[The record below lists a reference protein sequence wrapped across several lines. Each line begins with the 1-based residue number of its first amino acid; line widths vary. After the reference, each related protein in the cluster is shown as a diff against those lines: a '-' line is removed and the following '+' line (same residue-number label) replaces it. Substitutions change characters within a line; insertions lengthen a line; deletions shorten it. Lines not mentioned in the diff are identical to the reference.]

1 MKYTPVPL
9 CSYVNLWDPYCANAI
24 QKETEYLK
32 QLEPERLLHSF
43 YVQAGL
49 TPSAPAYEGWEQ
61 TQIKGHT
68 LGHYLTALCQAQQTL
83 GIPWVFHRID
93 SILQGL
99 LKCQREDGYLFASE
113 ENLFD
118 ALEQDKPA
126 WVPWYTMHKLLDSLC
141 CAARTPGHESTA
153 LWIARRLGDWVADR
167 VLSWDEDTQKRVL
180 AVEYGGMND
189 AMYQLYDLTKD
200 PRHRDAA
207 HRFDETWLFAPLA
220 EGKDVL
226 NGRHANT
233 TIPKLLGAVRRYLV
247 LGEREEDQLYLQ
259 AALSFWEMVV
269 HHHSYVTGGN
279 SEWEHFGP
287 ADVLDGERTGCNC
300 ETCNS
305 YNMLKLSQ
313 LLYSITGERKYMDF
327 YQWTYYN
334 AILASQNPDTG
345 MTTYFQP
352 MGTGYFKAFSTPFDS
367 FWCCTG
373 TGMES
378 FTKLGE
384 GTCYFTGP
392 ENKDLVLWRYQS
404 SHIEGAD
411 YQLHIYAD
419 LPRSGE
425 VEVRVHQAPE
435 EGFTLYLA
443 VPDWCAGTPTLE
455 KNGQAMNLAPG
466 QNGLLAVPVKQR
478 DSLRLTL
485 SLQVRAHFLP
495 DKKEAVAF
503 SYGPAVLSAD
513 LGRQD
518 MKCGEVGVKVTVAT
532 REVPVR
538 DYILVDNRERWL
550 EHLSQ
555 NLVQEQGKLAFTLK
569 NMRQQD
575 TLEFV
580 PYFSQHGCRGGIYFY
595 LLEPDSPAL
604 TQHLISSKMQR
615 REYRCEVDSL
625 PIGNDQYELLHQ
637 VAGEHTRAGSD
648 YFENFRAAEE
658 QGWFAYTMKL
668 SQKPCFLRFL
678 VLAKEG
684 IQDLSVT
691 VNGMPL
697 ALQLLPREEGE
708 EFDTCCC
715 PLPQSLLGENAQAV
729 FRFAPK
735 GGNPCRIFGRLAVSE
750 YYDTDPHPQQ
760 ILIRGGYL
768 TPAFTPEGKEY
779 TLHPTAGQEGG
790 LRVVPHLPT
799 GLCYLQNFLLED
811 EEMRPMKWV
820 PGDRWEITCLAE
832 DQRTAKRICLTV
844 AKPE

>member
-1 MKYTPVPL
+1 MKYTPLPL
-9 CSYVNLWDPYCANAI
+9 SSYVDLWDPYCANAI
-24 QKETEYLK
+24 QKELEYLS

-49 TPSAPAYEGWEQ
+49 TPSAPAYDGWEQ

-68 LGHYLTALCQAQQTL
+68 LGHYLTALCQAQQTM
-83 GIPWVFHRID
+83 GKPWIFDRID
-93 SILQGL
+93 SILQAL
-99 LKCQREDGYLFASE
+99 LTCQREDGYLFASE
-113 ENLFD
+113 ESLFD
-118 ALEQDKPA
+118 ALEQGKPA

-153 LWIARRLGDWVADR
+153 LWIARRLGDWVANR
-167 VLSWDEDTQKRVL
+167 VLAWDEATQKRVL

-200 PRHRDAA
+200 PRHLEAA
-207 HRFDETWLFAPLA
+207 HQFDETWLFAPLA
-220 EGKDVL
+220 EGKDIL

-247 LGEREEDQLYLQ
+247 LGQREEDQLYLN

-313 LLYSITGERKYMDF
+313 LLYAITGERKYMDF

-404 SHIEGAD
+404 SHIDGAD
-411 YQLHIYAD
+411 FQLRVYAD
-419 LPRSGE
+419 LPRSGQ
-425 VEVRVHQAPE
+425 VEVRVYRAPE
-435 EGFTLYLA
+435 KGFTLYLA
-443 VPDWCAGTPTLE
+443 IPDWCTGVPTVS
-455 KNGQAMNLAPG
+455 KNGEKLELTPDE
-466 QNGLLAVPVKQR
+466 NGLLAVPVKHR
-478 DSLRLTL
+478 DN
-485 SLQVRAHFLP
+485 LQFHLAMQVQAHFLP

-503 SYGPAVLSAD
+503 SYGPAVLSAN
-513 LGRQD
+513 LGTEQ
-518 MKCGEVGVKVTVAT
+518 MECSCVGVNVTVAT

-538 DYILVDNRERWL
+538 DYILVENREEWL
-550 EHLSQ
+550 KHLSQ
-555 NLVQEQGKLAFTLK
+555 NLIREGRDLVFTLK
-569 NMRQQD
+569 NADLQEK
-575 TLEFV
+575 LEFV

-595 LLEPDSPAL
+595 LLEPDSSAFAE
-604 TQHLISSKMQR
+604 HLIRKKMQQ

-625 PIGNDQYELLHQ
+625 PIGNDQYELLHR
-637 VAGEHTRAGSD
+637 VVGEHTHAGSD
-648 YFENFRAAEE
+648 YFENFRAAE
-658 QGWFAYTMKL
+658 QGGWFTYEMKR

-684 IQDLSVT
+684 IHNLTVTANGNPLSIQ
-691 VNGMPL
+691 M
-697 ALQLLPREEGE
+697 LPGKEGE
-708 EFDTCCC
+708 EFVTCCC
-715 PLPQSLLGENAQAV
+715 PLPETLSTESGYLT
-729 FRFAPK
+729 FRFAPVP
-735 GGNPCRIFGRLAVSE
+735 GTSCRIFGRLAVSE

-760 ILIRGGYL
+760 IVVRGGYL
-768 TPAFTPEGKEY
+768 SPAFTPQEKEY
-779 TLHPTAGQEGG
+779 TLHPTGQEGG
-790 LRVVPHLPT
+790 LRVAPHLPT
-799 GLCYLQNFLLED
+799 GLCYLQSFLLDE
-811 EEMRPMKWV
+811 EEMRPMEWM

-832 DQRTAKRICLTV
+832 DHRTAKRIVLTV
-844 AKPE
+844 AQPE

>member
-1 MKYTPVPL
+1 MKYTPIPL
-9 CSYVNLWDPYCANAI
+9 CSYVNLWDSYCANAVE
-24 QKETEYLK
+24 KELEYLA
-32 QLEPERLLHSF
+32 QLEPERLLHYF
-43 YVQAGL
+43 YLQAGL

-83 GIPWVFHRID
+83 GRPWIFGRID
-93 SILQGL
+93 HILQAL

-113 ENLFD
+113 ESLFD
-118 ALEQDKPA
+118 ALEQGKPA

-153 LWIARRLGDWVADR
+153 LWIARRLGDWVANR
-167 VLSWDEDTQKRVL
+167 VLSWDEETQKRVL

-200 PRHRDAA
+200 PRHLQAA
-207 HRFDETWLFAPLA
+207 HQFDETWLFAPLA
-220 EGKDVL
+220 EGQDIL

-247 LGEREEDQLYLQ
+247 LGEREEDRPYLQ

-287 ADVLDGERTGCNC
+287 ADLLDGERTGCNC

-313 LLYSITGERKYMDF
+313 LLYAITGERKYMDF

-384 GTCYFTGP
+384 GTGYFTGP
-392 ENKDLVLWRYQS
+392 KQKDLVLWRYQS

-411 YQLHIYAD
+411 YQLRVYAD
-419 LPRSGE
+419 LPRSGQ
-425 VEVRVHQAPE
+425 VEVRVHRAPE
-435 EGFTLYLA
+435 EGFTLYLG
-443 VPDWCAGTPTLE
+443 VPDWCAGIPTLL
-455 KNGQAMNLAPG
+455 KNGEKLDLAPDE
-466 QNGLLAVPVKQR
+466 NGLLAVPVKQQ
-478 DSLRLTL
+478 DCIQLNLF
-485 SLQVRAHFLP
+485 LQVRAHFLP
-495 DKKEAVAF
+495 DKEEAVAF
-503 SYGPAVLSAD
+503 SYGPAVLSAN
-513 LGRQD
+513 LGEEA
-518 MKCGEVGVKVTVAT
+518 MTCSNVGVNVTVAT
-532 REVPVR
+532 KEVPVR
-538 DYILVDNRERWL
+538 DYILVQNRKEWL
-550 EHLSQ
+550 NHLSQ
-555 NLVQEQGKLAFTLK
+555 NLIQEKSKLSFVLQNADLQGK
-569 NMRQQD
+569 
-575 TLEFV
+575 LEFV

-604 TQHLISSKMQR
+604 AEHLIRKKMQQ

-648 YFENFRAAEE
+648 YFENFRAAEPG
-658 QGWFAYTMKL
+658 GWFTYEMKL

-684 IQDLSVT
+684 AENLTITADDQPLSIQV
-691 VNGMPL
+691 
-697 ALQLLPREEGE
+697 LPQKEGE
-708 EFDTCCC
+708 VFATCCC
-715 PLPQSLLGENAQAV
+715 PLPESLTAHRDKAV

-735 GGNPCRIFGRLAVSE
+735 EGTSCRIFGRLAVSE
-750 YYDTDPHPQQ
+750 YYDADPHPQQ
-760 ILIRGGYL
+760 IVVRGGYL
-768 TPAFTPEGKEY
+768 SPAFAPQEKEY
-779 TLHPTAGQEGG
+779 TLHPTGLEGG

-799 GLCYLQNFLLED
+799 GLCYLQSFLLDE
-811 EEMRPMKWV
+811 EEMRPMEWV

-832 DQRTAKRICLTV
+832 DHRTAKRIVLTV
-844 AKPE
+844 AQPE

>member
-1 MKYTPVPL
+1 MKYTPIPL
-9 CSYVNLWDPYCANAI
+9 SSYVDLWDPYCANAI
-24 QKETEYLK
+24 QKELEYLS

-49 TPSAPAYEGWEQ
+49 TPSAPAYDGWEQ

-83 GIPWVFHRID
+83 GKPWIFDRID
-93 SILQGL
+93 SILQAL

-113 ENLFD
+113 ESLFD
-118 ALEQDKPA
+118 ALEQGKPA

-153 LWIARRLGDWVADR
+153 LWIARRLGDWVASR
-167 VLSWDEDTQKRVL
+167 VLAWDDATQKRVL

-200 PRHRDAA
+200 PRHLEAA
-207 HRFDETWLFAPLA
+207 HRFDETWLFEPLA
-220 EGKDVL
+220 EGKDIL

-247 LGEREEDQLYLQ
+247 LGQRKEDQLYLN
-259 AALSFWEMVV
+259 AAVSFWEMVV
-269 HHHSYVTGGN
+269 RHHSYVTGGN

-313 LLYSITGERKYMDF
+313 LLYAITGKRKYMDF

-352 MGTGYFKAFSTPFDS
+352 MGTGYFKAFSTPFHS

-392 ENKDLVLWRYQS
+392 DNKDLVLWRYQS
-404 SHIEGAD
+404 SHIDGAD
-411 YQLHIYAD
+411 FQLRIYAD
-419 LPRSGE
+419 LPRSGQ
-425 VEVRVHQAPE
+425 VEVRVYRAPE

-443 VPDWCAGTPTLE
+443 IPDWCTNVPTVS
-455 KNGQAMNLAPG
+455 KNGEKLELTPDE
-466 QNGLLAVPVKQR
+466 NGLLAVPVKHR
-478 DSLRLTL
+478 DN
-485 SLQVRAHFLP
+485 LQFHLAMQVQAHFLP

-503 SYGPAVLSAD
+503 SYGPAVLSAN
-513 LGRQD
+513 LGTEQ
-518 MKCGEVGVKVTVAT
+518 MECSCVGVNVTVAT

-538 DYILVDNRERWL
+538 DYILVENRKEWL
-550 EHLSQ
+550 KHLSQ
-555 NLVQEQGKLAFTLK
+555 NLIREGRDLVFTLK
-569 NMRQQD
+569 NADLQEK
-575 TLEFV
+575 LEFV

-595 LLEPDSPAL
+595 LLEPDSPAF
-604 TQHLISSKMQR
+604 TQHLIRKKMQQ

-637 VAGEHTRAGSD
+637 VAGEHTHAGSD
-648 YFENFRAAEE
+648 YFENFRAAE
-658 QGWFAYTMKL
+658 QGGWFTYEMKR

-678 VLAKEG
+678 VLANEGIRHLTIAAHGQPLSIQMLPSKEG
-684 IQDLSVT
+684 EDFV
-691 VNGMPL
+691 
-697 ALQLLPREEGE
+697 
-708 EFDTCCC
+708 TCCC
-715 PLPQSLLGENAQAV
+715 PLPETLTTENGYLT
-729 FRFAPK
+729 FRFAPAP
-735 GGNPCRIFGRLAVSE
+735 GTSCRIFGRLAVSE

-760 ILIRGGYL
+760 IVVRGGYL
-768 TPAFTPEGKEY
+768 SPAFTPQEKEY
-779 TLHPTAGQEGG
+779 TLHPTGQEGG

-799 GLCYLQNFLLED
+799 GLCYLQNFLLDE
-811 EEMRPMKWV
+811 EEMRPMEWV

-832 DQRTAKRICLTV
+832 DHRTAKRIVLTV
-844 AKPE
+844 AQPE